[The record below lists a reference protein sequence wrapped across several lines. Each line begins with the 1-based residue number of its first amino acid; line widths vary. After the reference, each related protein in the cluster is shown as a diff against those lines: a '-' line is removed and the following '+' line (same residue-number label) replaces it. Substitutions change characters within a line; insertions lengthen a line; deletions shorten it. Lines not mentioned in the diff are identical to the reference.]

1 MAAEDQGIMSLPMQ
15 GQEAAQPM
23 PQMPLEESYDAVS
36 QGLQNAA
43 PQASADIQQLM
54 AGILP
59 QLDQLSDEDLN
70 SLLQMIQYL
79 QDGGE
84 AQYAQRLQEVMASG
98 ALDPEDLPPDYDPEV
113 LSAIGTVL
121 LQAIRQRQGSAEMA
135 QAPMPPEQQFARGG
149 IAEVAR
155 MISGSGRGGDTM
167 LAHINPEEARL
178 LRSRGGMG
186 TINPRTGLPE
196 YGFFKKLG
204 QQVKAVFKSISKQV
218 KSVLKSPIGRVLATV
233 ALATFLG
240 PAGVGI
246 ASSAFAAPLAAGA
259 VTLAGGGNIKQALV
273 AGATAYFGAPG
284 GAVAEYVGAAGI
296 TNVAANAAVT
306 AGIVGT
312 GAGLLSGQKLSEA
325 VKSGLVA
332 GATSGLMT
340 GMKSGFGTTTPTGL
354 PPGSMSPQ
362 SVQDAAARPVT
373 PDSVNT
379 QIEGG
384 AQTAPVAPAPAPAA
398 PPAPVAPPVLT
409 SPVAPQNPAMPQPLG
424 PVSQGYTVD
433 QVMGGPV
440 APPPMIN
447 LAAQGTGAPYSPT
460 AGLQLPPGAAPE
472 AGYTV
477 AGAPTGTPTAGDSF
491 QRMAGGIGDLMQ
503 GKEGAFDT
511 VKQGASDLFFP
522 KTMSRAELLTTPEFQ
537 NARAAGA
544 SYSDAMKAATDAN
557 NPGLLRQYGPLAAA
571 GVGVMGL
578 AGGFKPGETP
588 KPTLVRGSGQELID
602 KDPSRYMIQGL
613 PGVQYNAQGNITGSS
628 SWSPFASMA
637 DVRAPAYD
645 YLNPRRAAYGGIASL
660 ATGGYPRKTGAI
672 SGPGTETSDSIPA
685 MLSDGEFVMTAK
697 AVKAMGNGSRRAG
710 AKKMYALMHQLE
722 RNASRG

>member
-332 GATSGLMT
+332 GATSGLMA

-384 AQTAPVAPAPAPAA
+384 AQTAPVAPPPAPAA

-424 PVSQGYTVD
+424 PVSQGMTVD
-433 QVMGGPV
+433 QIMGPYV
-440 APPPMIN
+440 APPTVNTADSGIVPVPS
-447 LAAQGTGAPYSPT
+447 TAP
-460 AGLQLPPGAAPE
+460 LGAASS
-472 AGYTV
+472 
-477 AGAPTGTPTAGDSF
+477 APTTQGGIPTIGDSLN
-491 QRMAGGIGDLMQ
+491 RTAGGISDLLQ

-522 KTMSRAELLTTPEFQ
+522 KTMSAAELQNTEAFQ
-537 NARAAGA
+537 NARANGA
-544 SYSDAMKAATDAN
+544 SYSEAMKAASAN